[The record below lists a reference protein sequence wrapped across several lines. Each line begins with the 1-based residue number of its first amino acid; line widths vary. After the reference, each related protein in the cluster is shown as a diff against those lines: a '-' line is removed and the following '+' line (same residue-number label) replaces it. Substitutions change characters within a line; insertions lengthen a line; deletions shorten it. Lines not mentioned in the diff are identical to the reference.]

1 MQLVLLEYVAVLQKQ
16 QTKNLLEMLQ
26 KHQKSYRNFLCIHRK
41 FPANKYDMKIRFF
54 DLSEANIYAEKQLE
68 MAAEKYMAKERDLEC
83 RRVSRV
89 DSSSNTIPSE
99 TLEVTCKSL
108 EQM

>member
-1 MQLVLLEYVAVLQKQ
+1 M
-16 QTKNLLEMLQ
+16 EMT
-26 KHQKSYRNFLCIHRK
+26 
-41 FPANKYDMKIRFF
+41 
-54 DLSEANIYAEKQLE
+54 
-68 MAAEKYMAKERDLEC
+68 AEKYIAKERDLEC

-108 EQM
+108 VKHMQHRIDRYLESTQNETTCKS

>member
-1 MQLVLLEYVAVLQKQ
+1 M
-16 QTKNLLEMLQ
+16 
-26 KHQKSYRNFLCIHRK
+26 
-41 FPANKYDMKIRFF
+41 
-54 DLSEANIYAEKQLE
+54 E